1 MFAVLSMKAVR
12 LLLSV
17 SVSIWIAGGCLF
29 GCTGTVASAEQTAPA
44 EVESQSCHAAHQK
57 TKAPSAPNGMPS
69 FAPAPRG
76 MMTDCPLAVSATAAT
91 SKNSSHV
98 PDPARGPVS
107 ALPLIEKTIAQSNTS
122 LVVGFLPNRGPTYLR
137 CCVFLI

>member
-29 GCTGTVASAEQTAPA
+29 GCTGTAASAEQTAQA

-57 TKAPSAPNGMPS
+57 TTAPSAPNG
-69 FAPAPRG
+69 R
-76 MMTDCPLAVSATAAT
+76 AVFCARSARDDDRL
-91 SKNSSHV
+91 S
-98 PDPARGPVS
+98 ARG
-107 ALPLIEKTIAQSNTS
+107 
-122 LVVGFLPNRGPTYLR
+122 
-137 CCVFLI
+137 